1 MSQTWSQPIR
11 ESALGQGWHGKQREK
26 QKKLLLK
33 PVFFSEASV
42 HLSQHRN
49 TQYCLMKDRKNKM
62 TSNEASTANLPNI
75 IFYSVGGKKKGWQNM
90 MRKKVWD
97 KIWWEKSSGLS
108 SRSVMRTVL
117 SCCSTVC
124 CCRIHTL
131 LGGGVPLYRSESP
144 KFIKGGTKNLCFFY
158 NGLHLEFD
166 SSEPLMAKCSFFLLC
181 IFQHFPKKT

>member
-1 MSQTWSQPIR
+1 MTLQISSIVYCRIFKACFVWSKKISLWVVSPFLLCLSCSSHHSRMSQTWSQPIR

-97 KIWWEKSSGLS
+97 KIWGEKSSGLS

-131 LGGGVPLYRSESP
+131 LGGGPTV
-144 KFIKGGTKNLCFFY
+144 
-158 NGLHLEFD
+158 
-166 SSEPLMAKCSFFLLC
+166 
-181 IFQHFPKKT
+181 